1 MTTRI
6 PPNRRGSI
14 IEEKL
19 IGDNDLNPLWL
30 KYIILIYFIITNSHV
45 NKLLGFFLG
54 PSLGPWKMLAKIQGS
69 YNTASLA

>member
-19 IGDNDLNPLWL
+19 IGDNDLNPLRL
-30 KYIILIYFIITNSHV
+30 KYVILIYFIITNSHV

-54 PSLGPWKMLAKIQGS
+54 PSLGLGR
-69 YNTASLA
+69 SLLKFRGPIM